1 MSDLHF
7 STALELADKIKK
19 KEIGCLEL
27 LELYL
32 KRVEKFN
39 EPLNAIIH
47 LDPEGAR
54 ARAIAADT
62 ALAAGDI
69 WGPFHGVPMSIKES
83 FDVEGQPSTFGVP
96 AHKNNIADN
105 DCLAVS
111 RMKEAGVTLFGKTN
125 VPFMLSD
132 WQSFNEI
139 YGTTNNPWDVT
150 RTPGGSSG
158 GSAAALA
165 AGLTGIDAG
174 SDIGASIR
182 NPAHY
187 CGIFGHKPTMGI
199 LPKVG
204 HALPGNDVPS
214 DISVIG
220 PLARGADD
228 LRIATLTMAGVT
240 GRDAAGLSLTL
251 PETKKRKIGDFR
263 VGVLLEAPCCAQ
275 DTELTD
281 QLQDT
286 IDRLGTLG
294 VNIDDKVKPVEDL
307 ERANLIYL
315 MLLRAATGE
324 RLSKEAFEEH
334 RERAIKSDP
343 EDFSYKTIVDRAVTM
358 SHHEWLAWNNE
369 RELLQR
375 EWERFFGDYDLLL
388 TPVAASAAFPHDQDG
403 DRADRTIPI
412 NNGQEPTVDQL
423 FWAGLPGV
431 VYLPATS
438 APVGLTRS
446 GLPCGLQIIGPY
458 MQDLTTMH
466 FSKLIET
473 NLGGF
478 IAPEG
483 YS

>member
-1 MSDLHF
+1 
-7 STALELADKIKK
+7 
-19 KEIGCLEL
+19 
-27 LELYL
+27 
-32 KRVEKFN
+32 
-39 EPLNAIIH
+39 
-47 LDPEGAR
+47 
-54 ARAIAADT
+54 
-62 ALAAGDI
+62 
-69 WGPFHGVPMSIKES
+69 
-83 FDVEGQPSTFGVP
+83 
-96 AHKNNIADN
+96 
-105 DCLAVS
+105 
-111 RMKEAGVTLFGKTN
+111 
-125 VPFMLSD
+125 
-132 WQSFNEI
+132 
-139 YGTTNNPWDVT
+139 
-150 RTPGGSSG
+150 
-158 GSAAALA
+158 
-165 AGLTGIDAG
+165 
-174 SDIGASIR
+174 
-182 NPAHY
+182 
-187 CGIFGHKPTMGI
+187 MGI

-228 LRIATLTMAGVT
+228 LKIATLTMAGVT

-251 PETKKRKIGDFR
+251 PETKKREIGDFR
-263 VGVLLEAPCCAQ
+263 VGVLLESPCCAQ
-275 DTELTD
+275 DNELTD
-281 QLQDT
+281 QLQNT

-294 VNIDDKVKPVEDL
+294 VKIDDKVKPVEDL

-334 RERAIKSDP
+334 RERAIKSDS

-375 EWERFFGDYDLLL
+375 EWERFFEDYDLLL
-388 TPVAASAAFPHDQDG
+388 TPVAASAAFPHDQAG

>member
-1 MSDLHF
+1 MSGLHY
-7 STALELADKIKK
+7 STALELADKFKQ
-19 KEIGCLEL
+19 KEIGCLEI

-32 KRVEKFN
+32 NRVEKFN
-39 EPLNAIIH
+39 DALNAIIF
-47 LDPEGAR
+47 LDQEGAR
-54 ARAIAADT
+54 ARAIEADR
-62 ALAAGDI
+62 ALAKGDL
-69 WGPFHGVPMSIKES
+69 WGPLHGVPMSIKES
-83 FDVEGQPSTFGVP
+83 FDVAGQPSTFGVP
-96 AHKNNIADN
+96 THRNNIAGY
-105 DCLAVS
+105 DCLAVK
-111 RMKEAGVTLFGKTN
+111 RMKAAGVTLFGKTN

-165 AGLTGIDAG
+165 AGMTGIDAG

-240 GRDAAGLSLTL
+240 GRDAVGLSLNL
-251 PETKKRKIGDFR
+251 PETKKKEIGDFK
-263 VGVLLEAPCCAQ
+263 VGVLLEDSCCAQ
-275 DTELTD
+275 DSELTD
-281 QLQDT
+281 QLQVTVDS
-286 IDRLGTLG
+286 LGALG
-294 VNIDDKVKPVEDL
+294 VKIDDKVKPVTDL
-307 ERANLIYL
+307 ERANLVYL

-324 RLSKEAFEEH
+324 RLSKEVLEQH
-334 RERAIKSDP
+334 RASAIKSDP
-343 EDFSYKTIVDRAVTM
+343 DDFSYKTIVDRAVTM
-358 SHHEWLAWNNE
+358 SHREWLAWNNE

-375 EWERFFGDYDLLL
+375 EWQGFFDDYDLLL
-388 TPVAASAAFPHDQDG
+388 TPVAASAAFPHDQAG

-412 NNGQEPTVDQL
+412 NNGQELCVDQL

-458 MQDLTTMH
+458 MQDLTTIH

-473 NLGGF
+473 HLGGF
-478 IAPEG
+478 VAPEG